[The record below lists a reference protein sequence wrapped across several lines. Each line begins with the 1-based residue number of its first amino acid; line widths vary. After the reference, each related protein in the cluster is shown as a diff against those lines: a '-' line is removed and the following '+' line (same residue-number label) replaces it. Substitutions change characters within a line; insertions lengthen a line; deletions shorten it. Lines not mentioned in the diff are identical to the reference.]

1 MSLDTYLGIAG
12 ILLGLIGLIT
22 GYIFYRKGIK
32 IKQPL
37 YVMKTDNLIQNNM
50 AEMSGLSI
58 LWNGSSIAS
67 LSSSTL
73 IFWNN
78 GADTIDFNDV
88 VKSNPLR
95 IAAIEGFKILD
106 AKVTRSNNPSNSLSV
121 KIAEGGDKAF
131 ILFEYL
137 DQNHGGEIQIIHTGT
152 QSSHLLVSGD
162 FKGARL
168 KGINSRINKN
178 YYILFGVICGT
189 GFWIAS
195 VTIIYRVLSLLL
207 GPAFFIFLLPLY
219 AVLMLALLYS
229 LMQAMSFGLRWMDSI
244 DNPVPRSLANPVPR
258 SLR

>member
-1 MSLDTYLGIAG
+1 MSLDTYLGIVG
-12 ILLGLIGLIT
+12 ILLGLIGLLT

-32 IKQPL
+32 LKQPL
-37 YVMKTDNLIQNNM
+37 YAIKTDNLIQNNM

-58 LWNGSSIAS
+58 LWNGSSITS
-67 LSSSTL
+67 LSSSNL

-121 KIAEGGDKAF
+121 KITDGGGKAF

-152 QSSHLLVSGD
+152 QSSHLLVTGD

-168 KGINSRINKN
+168 KGINSRIHKN
-178 YYILFGVICGT
+178 YYTLFIVLCT
-189 GFWIAS
+189 TSFSIAFMA
-195 VTIIYRVLSLLL
+195 VTYHMLPRSLDTTNFLVELLL
-207 GPAFFIFLLPLY
+207 YALLL
-219 AVLMLALLYS
+219 LALLYCFS
-229 LMQAMSFGLRWMDSI
+229 QSMSFVLRWMDSI
-244 DNPVPRSLANPVPR
+244 DNPVPRSLR
-258 SLR
+258 K